1 MLKQTFVALGVATL
15 VVLSTP
21 FTASAAVPAGT
32 CGGVLG
38 TNYNNSRLVSVS
50 SPVVAPGGT
59 INVTWSPD
67 FFESGSA
74 VTITAG
80 GNAGSSPVISTGSNF
95 GPGPVVGTA
104 SGVGGL
110 VVSVAVPADSSGRID
125 IAGTS
130 SAACGGVSVTIV
142 SNNQLPTLA
151 VNGTVA
157 SNGGNTAA
165 TGGDASSLSGILAAT
180 GGSLPT
186 VLLVSGSAAVV
197 FGAILIGART
207 RARRSLQE

>member
-21 FTASAAVPAGT
+21 MTASAAVPAGT
-32 CGGVLG
+32 CDGVLG
-38 TNYNNSRLVSVS
+38 TKYNNSRLVSVS

-59 INVTWSPD
+59 VNVTWSPG
-67 FFESGSA
+67 FFEFGSP

-80 GNAGSSPVISTGSNF
+80 GNAGSQPVITTGSNT
-95 GPGPVVGTA
+95 GTGSVA
-104 SGVGGL
+104 GTSSGVGG
-110 VVSVAVPADSSGRID
+110 VVASVAVPVDASGRID

-142 SNNQLPTLA
+142 PNTQLATLA
-151 VNGTVA
+151 VKGT
-157 SNGGNTAA
+157 SAA
-165 TGGDASSLSGILAAT
+165 VDGTASSPNGILAAT

-186 VLLVSGSAAVV
+186 VLLVSGGAAVV
-197 FGAILIGART
+197 FGAILVGART
-207 RARRSLQE
+207 RARRHLQG

>member
-21 FTASAAVPAGT
+21 MTASAAVPAAAGT
-32 CGGVLG
+32 CSGVLG
-38 TNYNNSRLVSVS
+38 TDYANSRLVSVS

-59 INVTWSPD
+59 VNVTWS
-67 FFESGSA
+67 SGYFAPGSP

-80 GNAGSSPVISTGSNF
+80 GNAGAQPVISTGSNS
-95 GPGPVVGTA
+95 GPGSVGANA
-104 SGVGGL
+104 SNVGGV
-110 VVSVAVPADSSGRID
+110 VVSVAVPSDASGRID
-125 IAGTS
+125 INGMS
-130 SAACGGVSVTIV
+130 NAACGGVSVSVV
-142 SNNQLPTLA
+142 SNAQLATLA
-151 VNGTVA
+151 VDGK
-157 SNGGNTAA
+157 TAA
-165 TGGDASSLSGILAAT
+165 TADVLAST